1 MCTRGPAGAVC
12 CMSILF
18 WFGVPTMKC
27 RLPEMPE
34 AQNVTLGGYKELGGV
49 CLVTNVLIIISAC

>member
-1 MCTRGPAGAVC
+1 
-12 CMSILF
+12 MSILF
-18 WFGVPTMKC
+18 WFGVPTMRC

-49 CLVTNVLIIISAC
+49 CLVTNVLIIMSAC